1 MIDCSKTEN
10 YFVEK
15 KRMTKINKYCQID
28 CVDCPLNSSNSGI
41 DIPCKSLE
49 ANYPDKAIEIVQK
62 WSNEHP
68 QKTLLSDFLKHYP
81 QTELE
86 NGLPPLC
93 AGILGQGDEECKH
106 EFNEC
111 YSDCRDCW
119 NASIEESEEAACGK
133 F

>member
-1 MIDCSKTEN
+1 MIDCSRTEN

-15 KRMTKINKYCQID
+15 KRMTKINEFCQID
-28 CVDCPLNSSNSGI
+28 CVDCPLDSLNSGI

-49 ANYPDKAIEIVQK
+49 ANYPDKAIKIVQK

-81 QTELE
+81 QTDLE

-93 AGILGQGDEECKH
+93 AEMLGLVDKECRHK
-106 EFNEC
+106 FNAC
-111 YSDCRDCW
+111 YCDCLECW
-119 NASIEESEEAACGK
+119 NTPIEESEE
-133 F
+133 